1 MGNCM
6 SIRHLQHP
14 YLRFEEEEEEEEEVI
29 IYEDYSYD
37 ENSSTSSESDS
48 DDDYS
53 STVSQETYLSNWP
66 LWVSSP
72 NRPF

>member
-6 SIRHLQHP
+6 SIRRGKVYRH
-14 YLRFEEEEEEEEEVI
+14 FEKEEEEDEEVI

-37 ENSSTSSESDS
+37 ENSSTSSESES

-53 STVSQETYLSNWP
+53 SAVSQESYLSDWQ
-66 LWVSSP
+66 WRVSSP
-72 NRPF
+72 NWSF

>member
-6 SIRHLQHP
+6 SIRRRQHP

-53 STVSQETYLSNWP
+53 STVSQETYLSDWQ
-66 LWVSSP
+66 LWVASP